1 MQRLEVLVRRKL
13 ALVEARRRG
22 LENDP
27 KVRGEIEEIRQNALR
42 QEEGVLRNALFN
54 SIRLGLQVS
63 EEDLRAQ
70 YEKTKDRYLE
80 RQWSLRTQSFA
91 SEDEARAA
99 DKELGAN
106 GRLDPKQSEA
116 PGPLPAEKLTRAVLV
131 ILHELKQ
138 PGDRKIVALDRW
150 TIVELVEYLP
160 AAQIPFDAVRDKV
173 ELNLRAIRA
182 EEILGE
188 ELDKARSEIG
198 VTIDEA
204 ALAAY
209 AEAQRQPRPRRGGT
223 RPRALI
229 PAAAGGEPPPAASGE
244 ALQLAPRDHHLV
256 HLVGAVGDAQRA
268 TLAPHRGDRRV
279 VGHAERAQALDRAI
293 EHVHQ
298 HVGHDHLDHR
308 DLLARHLLAV
318 GVHLPGGVE
327 HEQARLIDLHARES
341 RSSPARTA
349 SRRSD
354 RRTRRACWRDGT

>member
-1 MQRLEVLVRRKL
+1 MIR
-13 ALVEARRRG
+13 
-22 LENDP
+22 
-27 KVRGEIEEIRQNALR
+27 KVRGEFEEIHQNAVR
-42 QEEGVLRNALFN
+42 QEQAVLRNALFN

-99 DKELGAN
+99 DAKLGPH

-116 PGPLPAEKLTRAVLV
+116 PGPLPSGKLKGPVLI

-138 PGDRKIVALDRW
+138 PGDRKVVALERW

-209 AEAQRQPRPRRGGT
+209 VEAQRQLP
-223 RPRALI
+223 
-229 PAAAGGEPPPAASGE
+229 PAAAAPA
-244 ALQLAPRDHHLV
+244 P
-256 HLVGAVGDAQRA
+256 
-268 TLAPHRGDRRV
+268 TP
-279 VGHAERAQALDRAI
+279 
-293 EHVHQ
+293 
-298 HVGHDHLDHR
+298 
-308 DLLARHLLAV
+308 
-318 GVHLPGGVE
+318 
-327 HEQARLIDLHARES
+327 
-341 RSSPARTA
+341 
-349 SRRSD
+349 
-354 RRTRRACWRDGT
+354 